1 MEVNENTVLQNGK
14 VEDEYVRIGTTL
26 FRILNQPMM
35 NGSFRKMRVEWKM
48 SVFRQDHSK
57 DEAAQIPKYDGFCTM
72 PSHTDYRHNV
82 NNFYNLYE
90 PITHIPIYRQKGISN
105 ISVLW
110 WNISL
115 ESSMSWGW
123 TTFNCYI

>member
-1 MEVNENTVLQNGK
+1 MEANENIIPQTGR

-82 NNFYNLYE
+82 NNF
-90 PITHIPIYRQKGISN
+90 PIYRQKGISN
-105 ISVLW
+105 ISILW

-115 ESSMSWGW
+115 VSSMSWGW
-123 TTFNCYI
+123 TTFNYYI

>member
-1 MEVNENTVLQNGK
+1 MEVNKNTVPQNGK

-72 PSHTDYRHNV
+72 PSHR
-82 NNFYNLYE
+82 
-90 PITHIPIYRQKGISN
+90 
-105 ISVLW
+105 

-115 ESSMSWGW
+115 VSSMSWGW